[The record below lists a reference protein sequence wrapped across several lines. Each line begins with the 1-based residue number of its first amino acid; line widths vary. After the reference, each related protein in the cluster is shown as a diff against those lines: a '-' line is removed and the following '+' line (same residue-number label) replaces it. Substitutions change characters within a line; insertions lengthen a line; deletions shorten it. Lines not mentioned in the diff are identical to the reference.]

1 MNDDKMYKEIEK
13 LALLIMAVIAL
24 VCGIVSMDLM
34 NGLSVVFGGILNIIG
49 FRNIVV
55 SSKNLL
61 NSPHASRNATIQYM
75 IRFILY
81 GILIYLGMQV
91 GLSIVFMLLGF
102 LSVNL
107 AIKIHTLRTRKEE
120 I

>member
-13 LALLIMAVIAL
+13 LALLIMVVIAL
-24 VCGIVSMDLM
+24 VCGIVSVDVM
-34 NGLSVVFGGILNIIG
+34 NGLSVVFGGVLNIIG
-49 FRNIVV
+49 FRTIVV
-55 SSKNLL
+55 SSNNLL
-61 NSPHASRNATIQYM
+61 HSPHASRNATMQYM

-81 GILIYLGMQV
+81 GILMYLGMQV
-91 GLSIVFMLLGF
+91 GLRIVCMLLGF

-107 AIKIHTLRTRKEE
+107 AIKIHTIRTRKEE